1 MDPLVTES
9 GEHEPLNLLE
19 YELAARAK
27 LSRPAYDYF
36 AGASWDGITVRENR
50 EAYNRIALRP
60 RMLVDVS
67 AREKSIELF
76 GRPLSMPILVAPMAF
91 QGMADKDGELATAR
105 ACEAAGTTMVLS
117 TLANFSIEDVVAASA
132 ADIWFQLYVYKD
144 KGITRSLV
152 ERAEAAG
159 CHCLVLTVDSPLLG
173 RRENDV
179 RNRFHL
185 PGDLLLANL
194 AGTLL
199 EQLPAEVDDSSL
211 AAYIASLYDPALT
224 WKDLEWLASLT
235 KLPILVKGILRGDDA
250 RQAIRCGAA
259 GIVVSNH
266 GGRQLDTA
274 IATIQALPEVVQAVG
289 AETTVLVDGGIRRG
303 TDVMKA
309 LALGAKA
316 VLVGRPVIWG
326 LASNGWQGALSVLN
340 TLSFELDL
348 AMALS
353 GCPDIQS
360 ITRDLVV
367 LP

>member
-1 MDPLVTES
+1 MEPTVTQS
-9 GEHEPLNLLE
+9 GEHEPLNILE
-19 YELAARAK
+19 YEMAARAK
-27 LSRPAYDYF
+27 LSREAYDYY
-36 AGASWDGITVRENR
+36 AGYSWDGITVRENR

-60 RMLVDVS
+60 KMLVDVS
-67 AREKSIELF
+67 QRRQAIELF

-91 QGMADKDGELATAR
+91 QAMADEEGEIATAK
-105 ACEAAGTTMVLS
+105 ACQSIGTTMVLS
-117 TLANFSIEDVVAASA
+117 TLANFSIEEVTAATDQ
-132 ADIWFQLYVYKD
+132 DIWFQLYVYKD
-144 KGITRSLV
+144 KAITKSLV

-159 CHCLVLTVDSPLLG
+159 CKALVLTVDSPLLG

-185 PGDLLLANL
+185 PKHLAIANL
-194 AGTLL
+194 AGSFRET
-199 EQLPAEVDDSSL
+199 LPAGVDDSGL
-211 AAYIASLYDPALT
+211 AVYIESLYDTALT
-224 WKDLEWLASLT
+224 WKDLEWLCTLT
-235 KLPILVKGILRGDDA
+235 KMPVLVKGVLRGDDA
-250 RQAIRCGAA
+250 KQAIKCGAS
-259 GIVVSNH
+259 GIIVSNH

-274 IATIQALPEVVQAVG
+274 ISTIAALPEIVQAVG
-289 AETTVLVDGGIRRG
+289 SETTVLVDGGIRRG

-326 LASNGWQGALSVLN
+326 LAANGWQGALEVLK
-340 TLSFELDL
+340 TLGSELDL

-353 GCPDIQS
+353 GCPEINS